1 MIKLLQNEYN
11 AWRQIIA
18 EYAQK
23 RQELEEKLHADDD
36 ALLKSAGVDP
46 EADDLVI
53 TLPKAVIKQKE
64 KLFNKYESDLVALDQ
79 ELDELQSPIIQ
90 AGIDRAIKGKTLEAI
105 YHDAK
110 ATIYSRTYD
119 EMTLTEGSE
128 TAYKLFG
135 GLLSGSVDLNIDDH
149 ILELRNHDRADLA
162 DDLQDLVERYRAGE
176 ITRTEAEP
184 YKDFEYIEIIVPLPK
199 KTEGLVEI
207 KKINP
212 ATQSVVPTAKLVQD
226 FFKGQIP
233 HNELYPIEMPYT
245 ERNKSGKIT
254 NERVV
259 KTFVTIDYEGLQEL
273 QIMNANNSIGL
284 FDRTV
289 FNAIVSLYDAG
300 NNVIT
305 VDMIINAMRGNSLK
319 AHPSEDQRDQV
330 LSSVRKLST
339 LRMTINTDQCKD
351 YYEGL
356 QSLATEG
363 SVLYTKFVKANY
375 NNNTWDAAIQII
387 EAPLMFQYAK
397 AVGQIAR
404 TDIKLLNCPIQNTKE
419 NILLQNYLYNRILSM
434 SKSSLPNYKTIL
446 LETILTE
453 IGITRES
460 LTPSYFRTK
469 KASVVKNTI
478 KILDYW
484 KAEGFIKKYDPVTET
499 KGKNPSIIK
508 FVITPS

>member
-1 MIKLLQNEYN
+1 MIIFTPQEYEQWSNVLETYIAALREANKLPEAKRFRALSKADDAFINDRDRVASVAHERTIKGFSTVKLYEDTV
-11 AWRQIIA
+11 AAIMYDVWRQISTNEISIEKVGIVISHPAHTWDDLDIYEQVDELSCRQDGA
-18 EYAQK
+18 EYYAQVLK
-23 RQELEEKLHADDD
+23 LWDRYQEGD
-36 ALLKSAGVDP
+36 
-46 EADDLVI
+46 
-53 TLPKAVIKQKE
+53 
-64 KLFNKYESDLVALDQ
+64 
-79 ELDELQSPIIQ
+79 
-90 AGIDRAIKGKTLEAI
+90 
-105 YHDAK
+105 
-110 ATIYSRTYD
+110 
-119 EMTLTEGSE
+119 
-128 TAYKLFG
+128 
-135 GLLSGSVDLNIDDH
+135 
-149 ILELRNHDRADLA
+149 
-162 DDLQDLVERYRAGE
+162 
-176 ITRTEAEP
+176 ITRSEAEP
-184 YKDFEYIEIIVPLPK
+184 YKDYMPIRVEITVPLPK

-259 KTFVTIDYEGLQEL
+259 KTFVTINYEGLQTL

-319 AHPSEDQRDQV
+319 AHPSEDQRAQV

-363 SVLYTKFVKANY
+363 SVLYTKFVTANY
-375 NNNTWDAAIQII
+375 RNNTWDTAIQII

-434 SKSSLPNYKTIL
+434 SKNSLPNYKTIL

-460 LTPSYFRTK
+460 LKPSYFRIK
-469 KASVVKNTI
+469 KASIVKNTI

-484 KAEGFIKKYDPVTET
+484 KAEGFIKKYDPITET

-508 FVITPS
+508 FFITP